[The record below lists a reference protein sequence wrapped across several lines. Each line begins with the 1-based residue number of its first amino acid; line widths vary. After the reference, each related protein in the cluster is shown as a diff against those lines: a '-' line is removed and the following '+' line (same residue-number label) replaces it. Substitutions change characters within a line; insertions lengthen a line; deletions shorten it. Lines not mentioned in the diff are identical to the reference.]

1 MYVVPIVLRPVIR
14 GVCIV
19 TIVDLCSTNSIRIS
33 IEDDSDDGRY
43 REYFT
48 FSTNTVLALL
58 CSFPCGLTTI
68 FDMLYRIDFYRVF
81 QINVKLFSLTNSIH
95 LLVFL
100 FLNIIYSLFLWLCTC
115 IYHFAFLK
123 RMFITRLN

>member
-1 MYVVPIVLRPVIR
+1 MYVVLIVLRPVIR

-48 FSTNTVLALL
+48 FSTNTVLAVL

-68 FDMLYRIDFYRVF
+68 TDMLYRIDFYRVF
-81 QINVKLFSLTNSIH
+81 
-95 LLVFL
+95 
-100 FLNIIYSLFLWLCTC
+100 
-115 IYHFAFLK
+115 
-123 RMFITRLN
+123 

>member
-48 FSTNTVLALL
+48 FSTNTVLAVL
-58 CSFPCGLTTI
+58 CSFPCDLPQSLICYIALIST
-68 FDMLYRIDFYRVF
+68 VF
-81 QINVKLFSLTNSIH
+81 SK
-95 LLVFL
+95 
-100 FLNIIYSLFLWLCTC
+100 
-115 IYHFAFLK
+115 
-123 RMFITRLN
+123 